1 MHPVDPGARQ
11 IGQRLQVGVGRQPLG
26 LEAPHLTAGS
36 CRTIE
41 PLTADDGPHGGVA
54 GESLGVVHVFVASE
68 PTEHRLAKQPA
79 QCVACVLAAAAV
91 QEFRDRD
98 LGEPQDV
105 VELTVGEQPAV
116 GGDPGTVEFKL
127 DPAVES
133 GPQRQLSGFT
143 RRVPH
148 DHAPSVVPNRWQH

>member
-1 MHPVDPGARQ
+1 
-11 IGQRLQVGVGRQPLG
+11 LNSQVGVGCQPLD

-41 PLTADDGPHGGVA
+41 PFTADDGPHGLVA
-54 GESLGVVHVFVASE
+54 GESLGVVHVFVASQ

-79 QCVACVLAAAAV
+79 QCVACVLATSAV

-116 GGDPGTVEFKL
+116 GGDPGTVRDTTGL
-127 DPAVES
+127 PLGCHTS
-133 GPQRQLSGFT
+133 GVDAIGHLTAGSRT
-143 RRVPH
+143 RYARG
-148 DHAPSVVPNRWQH
+148 QK